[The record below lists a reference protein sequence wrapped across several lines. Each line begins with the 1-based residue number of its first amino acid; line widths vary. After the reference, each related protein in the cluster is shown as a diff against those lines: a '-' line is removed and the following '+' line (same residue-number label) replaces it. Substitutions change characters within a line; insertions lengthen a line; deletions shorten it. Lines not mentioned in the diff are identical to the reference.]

1 MTIEIGTLVV
11 RGSFGTRRDTSRAE
25 EERLEA
31 ALDRLRQEMRAEL
44 REIRTEAERR
54 RREL

>member
-11 RGSFGTRRDTSRAE
+11 RGAFGTRRDTARAE
-25 EERLEA
+25 DARLEA

-44 REIRTEAERR
+44 REIRAQAERR